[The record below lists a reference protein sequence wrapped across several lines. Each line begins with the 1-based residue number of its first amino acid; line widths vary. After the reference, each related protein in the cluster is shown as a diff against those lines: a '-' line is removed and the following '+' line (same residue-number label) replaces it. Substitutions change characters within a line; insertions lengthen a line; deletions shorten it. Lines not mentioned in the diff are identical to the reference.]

1 MPDGSR
7 ADGIRIFAAIMLIIG
22 GAFQVLQSIAA
33 LVNDEYILI
42 LRNYVFSID
51 LTVWGS
57 IHLIVGLVLAAIG
70 VFLLLGKDWARIAGM
85 VVAALAA
92 VINFTW
98 LPYSP
103 GWAILAIAVNVLVIW
118 ALASTLQASVPQ
130 PSRQATGQPKT

>member
-1 MPDGSR
+1 M
-7 ADGIRIFAAIMLIIG
+7 
-22 GAFQVLQSIAA
+22 
-33 LVNDEYILI
+33 
-42 LRNYVFSID
+42 
-51 LTVWGS
+51 
-57 IHLIVGLVLAAIG
+57 HLIVGLVLAAIG

-118 ALASTLQASVPQ
+118 ALASTLQAPVPR
-130 PSRQATGQPKT
+130 PSRQATANPKPDSERLS